1 VHVAPAP
8 SLTLTVPV
16 GVPAPG
22 ATGATLKV
30 TVTGWPAAAGFGLI
44 EETVVVVVALF
55 TFCTTAPEALA
66 AKLLELA

>member
-1 VHVAPAP
+1 M
-8 SLTLTVPV
+8 
-16 GVPAPG
+16 
-22 ATGATLKV
+22 LKV